1 MPRKKMTSGKI
12 WTIIVNYRAENTLG
26 KCLASLRTEKVIV
39 VNNSKLQLKTQKDKT
54 KIKVIQNKRNV
65 GFAKAVNQGMRE
77 AINQGAEAVFLL
89 NPDARIISGSLSDL
103 LKEKAEIVGAV
114 IEDKSGWDYGGAVDW
129 QWGRT
134 EHRKATRRQSD
145 KATKIDFVSGCAMLI
160 KKAVWKKIGFLDERF
175 FLYYEDVDYCLRAQQ
190 AGFKIG
196 LCPQV
201 KVFHQLKKVEE
212 RPWRQNWQLIKS
224 RWLFLR
230 KYRFNLRAY
239 FHWLVLAGKI
249 LLK

>member
-1 MPRKKMTSGKI
+1 MTSGKI
-12 WTIIVNYRAENTLG
+12 WTVVVNYRSERKLLEQ
-26 KCLASLRTEKVIV
+26 CLQSVQSNKVIV
-39 VNNSKLQLKTQKDKT
+39 IDNSQD
-54 KIKVIQNKRNV
+54 NR
-65 GFAKAVNQGMRE
+65 GFAKAVNWGIKE
-77 AINQGAEAVFLL
+77 AIRQGAEAVFLL
-89 NPDARIISGSLSDL
+89 NPDARIIQGNLSDL

-129 QWGRT
+129 WWGKTKHVNR
-134 EHRKATRRQSD
+134 ESLSANRQ
-145 KATKIDFVSGCAMLI
+145 INYVSGCAMLI
-160 KKAVWKKIGFLDERF
+160 KKAVWEKIGFLDERF
-175 FLYYEDVDYCLRAQQ
+175 FLYYEDVDYCLRAQK

-224 RWLFLR
+224 HWRFLR
-230 KYRFNLRAY
+230 KYRFNLLAY